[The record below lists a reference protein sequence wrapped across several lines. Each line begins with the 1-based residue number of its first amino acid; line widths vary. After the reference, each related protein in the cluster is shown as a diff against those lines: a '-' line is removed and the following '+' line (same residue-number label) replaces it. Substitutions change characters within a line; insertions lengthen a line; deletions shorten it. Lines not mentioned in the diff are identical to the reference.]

1 MILLNLPS
9 FFLNMRSIFNTF
21 SSKGLGLLGI
31 LASLFEMMFLP
42 SNLDL
47 KVFVSRKGLDH
58 LLLLLLSFL
67 LISIYFISS
76 FFSRDIYFLRSDSWA
91 YLRAF
96 RLESFS
102 LAKEWCMLGID
113 RVGFRI
119 PLSTTVEARVLITFS
134 MWLWLIF
141 FLSE

>member
-1 MILLNLPS
+1 MTEWMASFLLIVFIMLLRFRTPSSLAIGIGMILLNLPS

-96 RLESFS
+96 RLDSFS
-102 LAKEWCMLGID
+102 LAKE
-113 RVGFRI
+113 
-119 PLSTTVEARVLITFS
+119 
-134 MWLWLIF
+134 
-141 FLSE
+141 